1 MKKATLSV
9 SSRFSRQSG
18 AALLLALVILS
29 LIMLVGVASLKQSV
43 VQSRIVSNTN
53 AAGVAFQA
61 ADTAIEVVMH
71 DPEPVLAG
79 LWSSTEVMRCV
90 GQQQG
95 NGCAPLNGPGQ
106 VQANS
111 VTKRAENRADRP
123 MIGSST
129 NTNVWRFYEVTGT
142 GSVGSNAFAQ
152 VSNTQEF
159 ARPEIAMTGD
169 IFDEKGSA
177 AQ

>member
-1 MKKATLSV
+1 MRKMTLPV
-9 SSRFSRQSG
+9 SGRFSRQSG

-61 ADTAIEVVMH
+61 AETAVEMVMH
-71 DPEPVLAG
+71 DPEVALSGLSASAEVTQCAG
-79 LWSSTEVMRCV
+79 LA
-90 GQQQG
+90 QG

-106 VQANS
+106 VRAVS
-111 VTKRAENRADRP
+111 VTKRAENRSERP
-123 MIGSST
+123 IIGSST

-142 GSVGSNAFAQ
+142 GSVGSDAFAQ

-159 ARPEIAMTGD
+159 ARAEIAMSVD
-169 IFDEKGSA
+169 VFDEQGRE
-177 AQ
+177 Q